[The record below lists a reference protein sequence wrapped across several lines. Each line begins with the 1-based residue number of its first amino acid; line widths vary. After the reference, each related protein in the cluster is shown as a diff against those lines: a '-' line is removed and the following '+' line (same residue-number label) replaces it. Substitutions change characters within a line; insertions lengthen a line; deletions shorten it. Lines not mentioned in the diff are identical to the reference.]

1 MDPSIEESQ
10 LREISNRIREQLK
23 IKTNLTFE
31 VESMGLISAEET
43 PPPSLFWKLCRN
55 SGNAMVVI
63 LNPSPVILS
72 PFASLRVNS
81 LKNLMLRHHPE
92 RSEGSHWF
100 LRSAQ
105 DKLRQ
110 KPQNDITTQSP
121 KGEVNKGHLEAA
133 P

>member
-23 IKTNLTFE
+23 IKTNLTFK

-81 LKNLMLRHHPE
+81 AKNLTQGVILKAVEDLMSSFAWLRA
-92 RSEGSHWF
+92 GSVKN
-100 LRSAQ
+100 LIKSTR
-105 DKLRQ
+105 
-110 KPQNDITTQSP
+110 
-121 KGEVNKGHLEAA
+121 
-133 P
+133 